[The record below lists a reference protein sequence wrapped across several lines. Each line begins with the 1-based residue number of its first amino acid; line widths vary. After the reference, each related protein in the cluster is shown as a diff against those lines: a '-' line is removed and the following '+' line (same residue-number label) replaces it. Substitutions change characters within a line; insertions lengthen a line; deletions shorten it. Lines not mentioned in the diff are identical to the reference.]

1 MIVFSL
7 VFSVDSCYAYKLL
20 TDIQKAESRAG
31 KQTDRQQTGLLLA
44 PAVQCTHSHFS
55 CSF

>member
-44 PAVQCTHSHFS
+44 PAVQCTHSNFS